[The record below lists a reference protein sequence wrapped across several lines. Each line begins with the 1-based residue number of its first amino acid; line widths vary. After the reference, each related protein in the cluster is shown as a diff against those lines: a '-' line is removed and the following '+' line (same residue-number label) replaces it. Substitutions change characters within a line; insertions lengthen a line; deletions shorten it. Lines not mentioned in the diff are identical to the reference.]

1 MSPTDSTRPP
11 VMAQKMLQKSREAES
26 ALADALTFD
35 SIDNY
40 TRIPGSKGDHSD
52 DSENSSI
59 CSERSIDGFRRAS
72 DVSVFF
78 LLVNQRNKRVT
89 HSRGFSVGFLFYF
102 DQKMDIYHI
111 IESKLHNVIVKLICS
126 YKPVHTRAK
135 KKLTNVFTHI
145 ISCIMLH

>member
-72 DVSVFF
+72 DVSSNFIA
-78 LLVNQRNKRVT
+78 NQKKR
-89 HSRGFSVGFLFYF
+89 
-102 DQKMDIYHI
+102 K
-111 IESKLHNVIVKLICS
+111 
-126 YKPVHTRAK
+126 
-135 KKLTNVFTHI
+135 
-145 ISCIMLH
+145 

>member
-40 TRIPGSKGDHSD
+40 TRIPGGKGDHSD

-59 CSERSIDGFRRAS
+59 CSERSIDGYRRAS
-72 DVSVFF
+72 DVSKNFIG
-78 LLVNQRNKRVT
+78 NQKIRNN
-89 HSRGFSVGFLFYF
+89 GAFIGCNIYFCYF
-102 DQKMDIYHI
+102 DQRV
-111 IESKLHNVIVKLICS
+111 EV
-126 YKPVHTRAK
+126 T
-135 KKLTNVFTHI
+135 
-145 ISCIMLH
+145 

>member
-1 MSPTDSTRPP
+1 MRIVIIGIILIDRGRNLHISPTDSSRPP

-35 SIDNY
+35 SMDNY

-72 DVSVFF
+72 DVSTYSIA
-78 LLVNQRNKRVT
+78 N
-89 HSRGFSVGFLFYF
+89 
-102 DQKMDIYHI
+102 
-111 IESKLHNVIVKLICS
+111 
-126 YKPVHTRAK
+126 
-135 KKLTNVFTHI
+135 
-145 ISCIMLH
+145 

>member
-40 TRIPGSKGDHSD
+40 TRIPGNKGDHSD

-59 CSERSIDGFRRAS
+59 CSERSIDGFKRAS
-72 DVSVFF
+72 DVSASFIKE
-78 LLVNQRNKRVT
+78 KRET
-89 HSRGFSVGFLFYF
+89 
-102 DQKMDIYHI
+102 K
-111 IESKLHNVIVKLICS
+111 KLHS
-126 YKPVHTRAK
+126 
-135 KKLTNVFTHI
+135 
-145 ISCIMLH
+145 